1 MRQRMTSITL
11 SAIALSLV
19 AATAAGAQESHTV
32 LTYETAAKVRDG
44 CVAWATERNI
54 AVSLAVFDD
63 AGRLITTAHLDGTPT
78 AIADVAHW
86 KGKSAATYRQSSA
99 NTSKWGGS
107 APLLA
112 DWAGGVP
119 FRASNGTALGAIGV
133 SGASSDDDVACALAG
148 ITAASLTAPES

>member
-1 MRQRMTSITL
+1 MRQTMTSITL
-11 SAIALSLV
+11 SAIGLSLV

-32 LTYETAAKVRDG
+32 LTYGTAAKVRDG

-54 AVSLAVFDD
+54 ALSLAVFDD

-78 AIADVAHW
+78 AIAEVAQW

-119 FRASNGTALGAIGV
+119 FRASDGTALGAIGV
-133 SGASSDDDVACALAG
+133 SGASSDEDVACALAG
-148 ITAASLTAPES
+148 ITAAGLTAPES